1 MGKAAPISASFPR
14 HGTATSPVSD
24 AAEAQV
30 THPLAGNPVIATST
44 DCQQP
49 GSASD
54 EIGSVAL
61 ARNGLAGQVPVSD
74 AVVGAAV
81 IDDTVNSDTVNRDA
95 VDWSVGENTELD
107 DERRLESGPAGS
119 LAPATLIEWVNC
131 HHAELYR
138 YAYRLTGNPA
148 DAEDLTQQTYLIASQ
163 RGAAVREADRVIGWL
178 LTVLRNCHLK
188 NRRRIVPTIGQ
199 PLEKELEAIPDAED
213 LPTWGREE
221 LQAALQSLPDEFRL
235 VVMLFYFEDIP
246 YKEIAERLQ
255 VPIGTVM
262 SRLSRGK
269 KLLRGQLL
277 NTD

>member
-1 MGKAAPISASFPR
+1 M
-14 HGTATSPVSD
+14 
-24 AAEAQV
+24 
-30 THPLAGNPVIATST
+30 IATAT
-44 DCQQP
+44 DCQQ
-49 GSASD
+49 SVQASD
-54 EIGSVAL
+54 ELASVAF
-61 ARNGLAGQVPVSD
+61 ARNGLPEGELDGDAVGSD
-74 AVVGAAV
+74 AVDRSG
-81 IDDTVNSDTVNRDA
+81 
-95 VDWSVGENTELD
+95 GENTELD
-107 DERRLESGPAGS
+107 DEKLLESGPAGA
-119 LAPATLIEWVNC
+119 LTPETLVDWVTC
-131 HHAELYR
+131 HHAGLYR

-188 NRRRIVPTIGQ
+188 NRRRMAPITGQ
-199 PLEKELEAIPDAED
+199 PLEKELEDIPDSAD
-213 LPTWGREE
+213 LPTWDREE

-269 KLLRGQLL
+269 KLLRGRLL
-277 NTD
+277 GLDQSSPN